1 MPPLS
6 ATSELVSA
14 LCHRM
19 NTSSVGARARKLKSS
34 VSAPIR
40 RVAVESLSNGQSI
53 GLNPRFLSRPSLST
67 HLSPTDRPSD
77 YWICPIPLIIPNPAA
92 AVVERNALGPRQER
106 CNQYG
111 SLETLRQDPHTC
123 FLCSQ
128 FPFILPPYT
137 IYKKN
142 CNSYRLGPPDKS
154 VSNKTYLVQS
164 EPQREM
170 KQSSHDF

>member
-1 MPPLS
+1 
-6 ATSELVSA
+6 
-14 LCHRM
+14 M
-19 NTSSVGARARKLKSS
+19 NTSLVDARARKLKSS

-111 SLETLRQDPHTC
+111 SLETLRHYPHTPVSC
-123 FLCSQ
+123 AHNSLLFHHHIKSTKRIVTRIGLDPLTKVFQTKHTWCS
-128 FPFILPPYT
+128 L
-137 IYKKN
+137 
-142 CNSYRLGPPDKS
+142 SRS
-154 VSNKTYLVQS
+154 VK
-164 EPQREM
+164 
-170 KQSSHDF
+170 